1 MITPPNQRPPNQ
13 GITILLY
20 IAGVALVI
28 TAIILVLRGSGLLPQ
43 IPEYLIWAIVLFTIG
58 AGILGGIRS
67 TRR

>member
-1 MITPPNQRPPNQ
+1 VITPPNQRPPNQ

-43 IPEYLIWAIVLFTIG
+43 IPGVSD
-58 AGILGGIRS
+58 LGNRS
-67 TRR
+67 VYDWCRYPGWY